1 MRESY
6 DVIVVGAGAS
16 GCALAAR
23 LAEDPARSVLLVDA
37 GPHFASLEDYPP
49 ELRYG
54 AYFGA
59 GAPGHPNNW
68 NFTATLRPGVH
79 QPLPRGRLF
88 GGSTALNGMVFT
100 RGLPEDFDEWA
111 AAGNDAW
118 SFEQVLPFFK
128 RLERDGDFAGNAH
141 GDDGPMPIRRHP
153 PAQWAPATKAF
164 MAACDAAGF
173 PYDPDMN
180 APGSIGYGPLP
191 MNSVGGTRFN
201 TALAYL
207 APQRECSNLDI
218 FPNANVVSL
227 MLTGQ
232 RATGIRAE
240 HNGGVIELHGGEI
253 VLSAGAV
260 KSPHLLMLSGI
271 GPAEALRAAG
281 IAVVLD
287 VPHVGRNF
295 TDHCTIHFQIRVPG
309 LKRGKFDPTA
319 MALSEAGLHYTA
331 TGSAE
336 HSDMML
342 MATTV
347 PLNVSLL
354 QTSSLWQQLRMLA
367 LATRQMSWASLK
379 QQLLGEWDLGLMV
392 ILMQGRS
399 RGEIR
404 LASPDPN
411 VHPMLD
417 FHYLDDAEDLRRMR
431 DGFRLAARLVDSAPY
446 RAIGARRIGLSDA
459 VLASEDLLDAHL
471 RAHVGTSIHMAS
483 SCRMGRSRED
493 SVVDQHCRVHDIEG
507 LRVVD
512 TSIMPNVVRRCPAAT
527 AIMIGERAA
536 DFF

>member
-1 MRESY
+1 MRGSY

-37 GPHFASLEDYPP
+37 GPHFQAIEDYPP

-54 AYFGA
+54 ALFGA
-59 GAPGHPNNW
+59 SAPGHPNNW
-68 NFTATLRPGVH
+68 NFTATLRPGVQ
-79 QPLPRGRLF
+79 QPLSRGRLF

-100 RGLPEDFDEWA
+100 RGLPEDFDGWA
-111 AAGNDAW
+111 AAGNTAW
-118 SFEQVLPFFK
+118 SFEQVLPYFK
-128 RLERDGDFAGNAH
+128 RLERDADCAGNAH

-153 PAQWAPATKAF
+153 PEQWAPATRAF
-164 MAACDAAGF
+164 MAACEEAGF
-173 PYDPDMN
+173 PRDPDMN
-180 APGSIGYGPLP
+180 APGSIGYGALP

-218 FPNANVVSL
+218 LPSANVISL

-240 HNGGVIELHGGEI
+240 HDGRTIELHGGEI

-271 GPAEALRAAG
+271 GPADELRAAG
-281 IAVVLD
+281 IDVVLES
-287 VPHVGRNF
+287 PHVGRNF
-295 TDHCTIHFQIRVPG
+295 TDHCTIHFPLRVPG
-309 LKRGKFDPTA
+309 LKRGKFDPTT

-331 TGSAE
+331 DGSAE

-367 LATRQMSWASLK
+367 LATRQMSWAKLK
-379 QQLLGEWDLGLMV
+379 EQLLSEWDLGIMV

-404 LASPDPN
+404 LASPDPH
-411 VHPMLD
+411 VHPLLD
-417 FHYLDDAEDLRRMR
+417 YHYLDDPEDLRRMR
-431 DGFRLAARLVDSAPY
+431 DGFRLAAKLIDSAPY
-446 RAIGARRIGLSDA
+446 RAIGARRMLSDA
-459 VLASEDLLDAHL
+459 VLASDEALDAHL

-483 SCRMGRSRED
+483 SCRMGRSRAD
-493 SVVDQHCRVHDIEG
+493 SVVDQYCRVHDTEG
-507 LRVVD
+507 LRVID

-536 DFF
+536 AFF